1 MNEQTAV
8 KKTKLQQ
15 LTEFL
20 LTSLHPVIKA
30 NDIDAWQERGTL
42 VLSGSDNGQDGFE
55 VAKWKHSAVIAIEK
69 FPHRKINPYNLLAM
83 LSAFLL
89 DSDWPRDEY
98 GLEDPE
104 LDIEVISK
112 DNATILIEVMLIDD
126 IDLIPHDQ
134 GPILFN
140 GQRFYVSLA
149 STDFAENVNVNV
161 SVNAQGDA

>member
-1 MNEQTAV
+1 MSEQTVA

-15 LTEFL
+15 LTAFL
-20 LTSLHPVIKA
+20 LTSLSPVIKA

-83 LSAFLL
+83 VSAFLL
-89 DSDWPRDEY
+89 DSGWPRDEY

-126 IDLIPHDQ
+126 IDLIPHEQ
-134 GPILFN
+134 GPVYFN

-149 STDFAENVNVNV
+149 STDFAETV
-161 SVNAQGDA
+161 SVSVGIDV

>member
-1 MNEQTAV
+1 MSQT
-8 KKTKLQQ
+8 KTSLQQ

-20 LTSLHPVIKA
+20 LVSLNPAIKA

-69 FPHRKINPYNLLAM
+69 FPHRKINPYNLLAV

-89 DSDWPRDEY
+89 DSGWPRDEY
-98 GLEDPE
+98 DLDDPE
-104 LDIEVISK
+104 LDIEITSK

-126 IDLIPHDQ
+126 IDLIPHEQ
-134 GPILFN
+134 GPISFN
-140 GQRFYVSLA
+140 GQKYYVSLA
-149 STDFAENVNVNV
+149 STNFAEAVEVNTKGEV
-161 SVNAQGDA
+161 

>member
-1 MNEQTAV
+1 MSTQTIV
-8 KKTKLQQ
+8 TKTKLQQ

-20 LTSLHPVIKA
+20 LTSLSPVIKA

-42 VLSGSDNGQDGFE
+42 VLSGSDNGQNGFE

-83 LSAFLL
+83 VSAFLL
-89 DSDWPRDEY
+89 DSGWPRDEY
-98 GLEDPE
+98 GLDDPE

-126 IDLIPHDQ
+126 IDIIPHEQ

-140 GQRFYVSLA
+140 GQQYYVSLA
-149 STDFAENVNVNV
+149 ATDFAESVNV
-161 SVNAQGDA
+161 SVNANGEA